1 MDKKKK
7 IISSIIGIIV
17 VLLAGYFGIDL
28 TQDSKVPKDSKLMI
42 SYMDVGQGDA
52 AYIKVNGN
60 DILIDAGPRSNSKEL
75 LEQLKAKNIDDFE
88 LVIATHP
95 HEDHIGGMV
104 DVFKE
109 YEVKAFYSPKITH
122 TTKTYENLVK
132 AVELVIATH
141 PHEDHIGGMVDVFKE
156 YEVKAFYSPKITH
169 TTKTYENLVKAVKD
183 EGLKTKELKGG
194 MVIDLGEGAK
204 FEVFTPQKSEYE
216 ELNDYSPIMKLSFGD
231 TSYLFTGDAE
241 KLAEEEALAKYKTS
255 LDSDVIKFGH
265 HGSSSSSSNAFIE
278 AVSPKYGIISCAK
291 DNKYGHPHR
300 ETLDIIKKYNIKTF
314 RTDTDGEIILTSDG
328 KSINFNK

>member
-132 AVELVIATH
+132 AV
-141 PHEDHIGGMVDVFKE
+141 
-156 YEVKAFYSPKITH
+156 
-169 TTKTYENLVKAVKD
+169 KD

-241 KLAEEEALAKYKTS
+241 NLAEEEALAKYKNS

>member
-75 LEQLKAKNIDDFE
+75 LEQLKAKNIDDF
-88 LVIATHP
+88 
-95 HEDHIGGMV
+95 
-104 DVFKE
+104 
-109 YEVKAFYSPKITH
+109 
-122 TTKTYENLVK
+122 
-132 AVELVIATH
+132 ELVIATH

-328 KSINFNK
+328 KSIDFNK

>member
-1 MDKKKK
+1 MNKKKK

-75 LEQLKAKNIDDFE
+75 LEQLKAKNIDDF
-88 LVIATHP
+88 
-95 HEDHIGGMV
+95 
-104 DVFKE
+104 
-109 YEVKAFYSPKITH
+109 
-122 TTKTYENLVK
+122 
-132 AVELVIATH
+132 ELVIATH

>member
-28 TQDSKVPKDSKLMI
+28 TQDSKVPKDSELMI

-132 AVELVIATH
+132 AV
-141 PHEDHIGGMVDVFKE
+141 
-156 YEVKAFYSPKITH
+156 
-169 TTKTYENLVKAVKD
+169 KD
-183 EGLKTKELKGG
+183 EGLKTKELKSG

-328 KSINFNK
+328 KSINFN

>member
-75 LEQLKAKNIDDFE
+75 LEQLKAKNIDDF
-88 LVIATHP
+88 
-95 HEDHIGGMV
+95 
-104 DVFKE
+104 
-109 YEVKAFYSPKITH
+109 
-122 TTKTYENLVK
+122 
-132 AVELVIATH
+132 ELVIATH

-314 RTDTDGEIILTSDG
+314 RTDTDGDIILTSDG

>member
-1 MDKKKK
+1 MDKNKK
-7 IISSIIGIIV
+7 IIRSIIGIII
-17 VLLAGYFGIDL
+17 VLVGGYFGIDL
-28 TQDSKVPKDSKLMI
+28 TQSSKSPNDENLMI

-109 YEVKAFYSPKITH
+109 YEVKS
-122 TTKTYENLVK
+122 
-132 AVELVIATH
+132 
-141 PHEDHIGGMVDVFKE
+141 
-156 YEVKAFYSPKITH
+156 FYSPKITH

-194 MVIDLGEGAK
+194 MIIDLGEGAK

-241 KLAEEEALAKYKTS
+241 KLAEEEALAKYKNS

-265 HGSSSSSSNAFIE
+265 HGSSSSSSNTFIE

>member
-75 LEQLKAKNIDDFE
+75 LEQLKAKNIDDF
-88 LVIATHP
+88 
-95 HEDHIGGMV
+95 
-104 DVFKE
+104 
-109 YEVKAFYSPKITH
+109 
-122 TTKTYENLVK
+122 
-132 AVELVIATH
+132 ELVIATH

-278 AVSPKYGIISCAK
+278 AVSQKYGIISCAK

-328 KSINFNK
+328 KSINFN

>member
-28 TQDSKVPKDSKLMI
+28 TQDSKVPKDSQLMI

-75 LEQLKAKNIDDFE
+75 LEQLKAKNIDDF
-88 LVIATHP
+88 
-95 HEDHIGGMV
+95 
-104 DVFKE
+104 
-109 YEVKAFYSPKITH
+109 
-122 TTKTYENLVK
+122 
-132 AVELVIATH
+132 ELVIATH

-278 AVSPKYGIISCAK
+278 AISPKYGIISCAK

-328 KSINFNK
+328 KSITFN

>member
-7 IISSIIGIIV
+7 IISSIIGIII
-17 VLLAGYFGIDL
+17 VLIGGYFGIDL
-28 TQDSKVPKDSKLMI
+28 TQNSKSPNDEKLMI
-42 SYMDVGQGDA
+42 SYMDIGQGDA
-52 AYIKVNGN
+52 AYININGN

-109 YEVKAFYSPKITH
+109 YKVKSFYSPK
-122 TTKTYENLVK
+122 V
-132 AVELVIATH
+132 
-141 PHEDHIGGMVDVFKE
+141 
-156 YEVKAFYSPKITH
+156 TH

-183 EGLKTKELKGG
+183 EGLKINELKGG
-194 MVIDLGEGAK
+194 MVIDLGDGAN
-204 FEVFTPQKSEYE
+204 FEVFTPQNSNYE
-216 ELNDYSPIMKLSFGD
+216 ELNDYSPIMKLNFGD

-241 KLAEEEALAKYKTS
+241 KLAEDEALSKYKNS

-300 ETLDIIKKYNIKTF
+300 ETLDIVKKYNIKTF
-314 RTDTDGEIILTSDG
+314 RTDKDGEIILTSDG

>member
-75 LEQLKAKNIDDFE
+75 LEQLKAKNIDDF
-88 LVIATHP
+88 
-95 HEDHIGGMV
+95 
-104 DVFKE
+104 
-109 YEVKAFYSPKITH
+109 
-122 TTKTYENLVK
+122 
-132 AVELVIATH
+132 ELVIATH

>member
-75 LEQLKAKNIDDFE
+75 LEQLKAKNIDDF
-88 LVIATHP
+88 
-95 HEDHIGGMV
+95 
-104 DVFKE
+104 
-109 YEVKAFYSPKITH
+109 
-122 TTKTYENLVK
+122 
-132 AVELVIATH
+132 ELVIATH

-314 RTDTDGEIILTSDG
+314 RTDTDEEIILTSDG

>member
-28 TQDSKVPKDSKLMI
+28 TQDSKVPKDSELMI

-52 AYIKVNGN
+52 EYIKVNGN

-132 AVELVIATH
+132 AV
-141 PHEDHIGGMVDVFKE
+141 
-156 YEVKAFYSPKITH
+156 
-169 TTKTYENLVKAVKD
+169 KD

-194 MVIDLGEGAK
+194 MIIDLGEGAK

>member
-132 AVELVIATH
+132 AV
-141 PHEDHIGGMVDVFKE
+141 
-156 YEVKAFYSPKITH
+156 
-169 TTKTYENLVKAVKD
+169 KD

-194 MVIDLGEGAK
+194 MIIDLGEGAK

>member
-7 IISSIIGIIV
+7 IISSIIGIII
-17 VLLAGYFGIDL
+17 VLIGGYFGIDL
-28 TQDSKVPKDSKLMI
+28 TQNSKSPTDEKLMI

-52 AYIKVNGN
+52 AYINVNGN

-109 YEVKAFYSPKITH
+109 YKVKS
-122 TTKTYENLVK
+122 
-132 AVELVIATH
+132 
-141 PHEDHIGGMVDVFKE
+141 
-156 YEVKAFYSPKITH
+156 FYSPKITH

-183 EGLKTKELKGG
+183 EGLKINELKGG
-194 MVIDLGEGAK
+194 MVIDLGNGAN
-204 FEVFTPQKSEYE
+204 FEVFTPQNSNYE
-216 ELNDYSPIMKLSFGD
+216 ELNDYSPIMKLNFD
-231 TSYLFTGDAE
+231 KTSYLFTGDAE
-241 KLAEEEALAKYKTS
+241 KIAENEALTKYKTS

-265 HGSSSSSSNAFIE
+265 HGSSSSSSSAFIE

-328 KSINFNK
+328 KNIAFNK

>member
-28 TQDSKVPKDSKLMI
+28 TQDSKVPKDSELMI

-75 LEQLKAKNIDDFE
+75 LEQLKAKNIDDF
-88 LVIATHP
+88 
-95 HEDHIGGMV
+95 
-104 DVFKE
+104 
-109 YEVKAFYSPKITH
+109 
-122 TTKTYENLVK
+122 
-132 AVELVIATH
+132 ELVIATH

-255 LDSDVIKFGH
+255 LDSDVIKLGH

>member
-17 VLLAGYFGIDL
+17 VLLGGYFGIDL
-28 TQDSKVPKDSKLMI
+28 TQVPKDSELMI

-75 LEQLKAKNIDDFE
+75 LEQLKAKNIDDF
-88 LVIATHP
+88 
-95 HEDHIGGMV
+95 
-104 DVFKE
+104 
-109 YEVKAFYSPKITH
+109 
-122 TTKTYENLVK
+122 
-132 AVELVIATH
+132 ELVIATH

>member
-28 TQDSKVPKDSKLMI
+28 TQDSKVSKDSQLMI

-75 LEQLKAKNIDDFE
+75 LEQLKAKNIDDF
-88 LVIATHP
+88 
-95 HEDHIGGMV
+95 
-104 DVFKE
+104 
-109 YEVKAFYSPKITH
+109 
-122 TTKTYENLVK
+122 
-132 AVELVIATH
+132 ELVIATH

-328 KSINFNK
+328 KSITFNK

>member
-28 TQDSKVPKDSKLMI
+28 TQDSKVPKDSELMI

-132 AVELVIATH
+132 AV
-141 PHEDHIGGMVDVFKE
+141 
-156 YEVKAFYSPKITH
+156 
-169 TTKTYENLVKAVKD
+169 KD

-194 MVIDLGEGAK
+194 MVIDVGEGAK

-328 KSINFNK
+328 KSINFN

>member
-132 AVELVIATH
+132 AV
-141 PHEDHIGGMVDVFKE
+141 
-156 YEVKAFYSPKITH
+156 
-169 TTKTYENLVKAVKD
+169 KD

-194 MVIDLGEGAK
+194 MVIDLGEGTK

-241 KLAEEEALAKYKTS
+241 KLAEEEALAKYKNS

-300 ETLDIIKKYNIKTF
+300 ETLDIIKKYNINMV
-314 RTDTDGEIILTSDG
+314 L
-328 KSINFNK
+328 N

>member
-28 TQDSKVPKDSKLMI
+28 TQDSKVPKDSELMI

-75 LEQLKAKNIDDFE
+75 LEQLKAKNIDDF
-88 LVIATHP
+88 
-95 HEDHIGGMV
+95 
-104 DVFKE
+104 
-109 YEVKAFYSPKITH
+109 
-122 TTKTYENLVK
+122 
-132 AVELVIATH
+132 ELVIATH

-241 KLAEEEALAKYKTS
+241 KLAEEEALAKYKNS

-328 KSINFNK
+328 KSINFN

>member
-7 IISSIIGIIV
+7 IISSIIGIII
-17 VLLAGYFGIDL
+17 VLIGGYFGIDL
-28 TQDSKVPKDSKLMI
+28 TQNSKSPNDEKLMI

-52 AYIKVNGN
+52 AYINVNGN

-109 YEVKAFYSPKITH
+109 YKVKSFYSPK
-122 TTKTYENLVK
+122 V
-132 AVELVIATH
+132 
-141 PHEDHIGGMVDVFKE
+141 
-156 YEVKAFYSPKITH
+156 TH

-183 EGLKTKELKGG
+183 EGLKINELKGG
-194 MVIDLGEGAK
+194 MVIDLGDGAN
-204 FEVFTPQKSEYE
+204 FEVFTPQNSNYE
-216 ELNDYSPIMKLSFGD
+216 ELNDYSPIMKLNFD
-231 TSYLFTGDAE
+231 KTSYLFTGDAE
-241 KLAEEEALAKYKTS
+241 KIAENEALTKYKDS

-265 HGSSSSSSNAFIE
+265 HGSSSSSSSAFIE

-314 RTDTDGEIILTSDG
+314 RTDIDGEIILTSDG
-328 KSINFNK
+328 KNIVFNK

>member
-28 TQDSKVPKDSKLMI
+28 TQDSKVPKDSQLMI

-132 AVELVIATH
+132 AV
-141 PHEDHIGGMVDVFKE
+141 
-156 YEVKAFYSPKITH
+156 
-169 TTKTYENLVKAVKD
+169 KD
-183 EGLKTKELKGG
+183 EGLKTKELKSG

-216 ELNDYSPIMKLSFGD
+216 ELNDYSPIMKLSFGY

-278 AVSPKYGIISCAK
+278 AISPKYGIISCAK

-328 KSINFNK
+328 KSITFN

>member
-28 TQDSKVPKDSKLMI
+28 TQDSKVPEDSQLMI

-132 AVELVIATH
+132 AV
-141 PHEDHIGGMVDVFKE
+141 
-156 YEVKAFYSPKITH
+156 
-169 TTKTYENLVKAVKD
+169 KD
-183 EGLKTKELKGG
+183 EGLKTKELKSG

-255 LDSDVIKFGH
+255 LDSDAIKFGH

>member
-132 AVELVIATH
+132 AV
-141 PHEDHIGGMVDVFKE
+141 
-156 YEVKAFYSPKITH
+156 
-169 TTKTYENLVKAVKD
+169 KD

-241 KLAEEEALAKYKTS
+241 KLAEEEALAKYKNS

-328 KSINFNK
+328 KSINFN

>member
-1 MDKKKK
+1 MNKKKK

-28 TQDSKVPKDSKLMI
+28 TQDSKVPKDSELMI

-75 LEQLKAKNIDDFE
+75 LEQLKAKNIDDF
-88 LVIATHP
+88 
-95 HEDHIGGMV
+95 
-104 DVFKE
+104 
-109 YEVKAFYSPKITH
+109 
-122 TTKTYENLVK
+122 
-132 AVELVIATH
+132 ELVIATH

-291 DNKYGHPHR
+291 DNKYGHPHS

-328 KSINFNK
+328 KSINFN

>member
-1 MDKKKK
+1 MFKK
-7 IISSIIGIIV
+7 ILAIISTV
-17 VLLAGYFGIDL
+17 TVLSFAGCGAQKNNI
-28 TQDSKVPKDSKLMI
+28 SKSSAESEYSGMSVTYLN
-42 SYMDVGQGDA
+42 VGQGDSEL
-52 AYIKVNGN
+52 IQVNGIN
-60 DILIDAGPRSNSKEL
+60 MLIDAGTN
-75 LEQLKAKNIDDFE
+75 AGAND
-88 LVIATHP
+88 
-95 HEDHIGGMV
+95 
-104 DVFKE
+104 
-109 YEVKAFYSPKITH
+109 
-122 TTKTYENLVK
+122 LVK
-132 AVELVIATH
+132 DLKNRGIKTIDIAIATH

>member
-1 MDKKKK
+1 MNKKKK

-132 AVELVIATH
+132 AV
-141 PHEDHIGGMVDVFKE
+141 
-156 YEVKAFYSPKITH
+156 
-169 TTKTYENLVKAVKD
+169 KD

-204 FEVFTPQKSEYE
+204 FDVFTPQKSEYE

>member
-28 TQDSKVPKDSKLMI
+28 TQDSKVPKDSQLMI

-132 AVELVIATH
+132 AV
-141 PHEDHIGGMVDVFKE
+141 
-156 YEVKAFYSPKITH
+156 
-169 TTKTYENLVKAVKD
+169 KD
-183 EGLKTKELKGG
+183 EGLKTKELKSG

>member
-28 TQDSKVPKDSKLMI
+28 TQDSKVHKDSELMI

-95 HEDHIGGMV
+95 HEDHIGG
-104 DVFKE
+104 
-109 YEVKAFYSPKITH
+109 I
-122 TTKTYENLVK
+122 
-132 AVELVIATH
+132 
-141 PHEDHIGGMVDVFKE
+141 VDVFKE

>member
-132 AVELVIATH
+132 AV
-141 PHEDHIGGMVDVFKE
+141 
-156 YEVKAFYSPKITH
+156 
-169 TTKTYENLVKAVKD
+169 KD

-241 KLAEEEALAKYKTS
+241 KLAEEEALAKYKNS

-314 RTDTDGEIILTSDG
+314 RTDTEGEIILTSDG

>member
-132 AVELVIATH
+132 AV
-141 PHEDHIGGMVDVFKE
+141 
-156 YEVKAFYSPKITH
+156 
-169 TTKTYENLVKAVKD
+169 KD

-241 KLAEEEALAKYKTS
+241 KLAEEEALAKYKNS

-300 ETLDIIKKYNIKTF
+300 ETLDIIKKYNIKAF

>member
-42 SYMDVGQGDA
+42 SYMDVVQGDA

-104 DVFKE
+104 D
-109 YEVKAFYSPKITH
+109 
-122 TTKTYENLVK
+122 
-132 AVELVIATH
+132 
-141 PHEDHIGGMVDVFKE
+141 
-156 YEVKAFYSPKITH
+156 
-169 TTKTYENLVKAVKD
+169 
-183 EGLKTKELKGG
+183 
-194 MVIDLGEGAK
+194 
-204 FEVFTPQKSEYE
+204 
-216 ELNDYSPIMKLSFGD
+216 DYSPIMKLSFGD

-328 KSINFNK
+328 KSINFN

>member
-132 AVELVIATH
+132 AV
-141 PHEDHIGGMVDVFKE
+141 
-156 YEVKAFYSPKITH
+156 
-169 TTKTYENLVKAVKD
+169 KD

-241 KLAEEEALAKYKTS
+241 KLAEEEALDKYKTS

-328 KSINFNK
+328 KSINFN

>member
-132 AVELVIATH
+132 AV
-141 PHEDHIGGMVDVFKE
+141 
-156 YEVKAFYSPKITH
+156 
-169 TTKTYENLVKAVKD
+169 KD
-183 EGLKTKELKGG
+183 EELKTKELKGG

-291 DNKYGHPHR
+291 DNKYGHPHS

>member
-28 TQDSKVPKDSKLMI
+28 TQDSKVPKDSELMI

-109 YEVKAFYSPKITH
+109 YEVKT
-122 TTKTYENLVK
+122 
-132 AVELVIATH
+132 
-141 PHEDHIGGMVDVFKE
+141 
-156 YEVKAFYSPKITH
+156 FYSPKITH

-291 DNKYGHPHR
+291 DNKYGHPHS

-328 KSINFNK
+328 KSINFN

>member
-28 TQDSKVPKDSKLMI
+28 TQDSKVPKDSELMI

-75 LEQLKAKNIDDFE
+75 LEQLKAKNIDDF
-88 LVIATHP
+88 
-95 HEDHIGGMV
+95 
-104 DVFKE
+104 
-109 YEVKAFYSPKITH
+109 
-122 TTKTYENLVK
+122 
-132 AVELVIATH
+132 ELVIATH

-291 DNKYGHPHR
+291 DNKYGHPHS

-328 KSINFNK
+328 KSINFN

>member
-28 TQDSKVPKDSKLMI
+28 TQDSKVSKDSQLMI

-75 LEQLKAKNIDDFE
+75 LEQLKAKNIDDF
-88 LVIATHP
+88 
-95 HEDHIGGMV
+95 
-104 DVFKE
+104 
-109 YEVKAFYSPKITH
+109 
-122 TTKTYENLVK
+122 
-132 AVELVIATH
+132 ELVIATH

>member
-28 TQDSKVPKDSKLMI
+28 TQDSKVPKDSKLII

-75 LEQLKAKNIDDFE
+75 LEQLKAKNIDDF
-88 LVIATHP
+88 
-95 HEDHIGGMV
+95 
-104 DVFKE
+104 
-109 YEVKAFYSPKITH
+109 
-122 TTKTYENLVK
+122 
-132 AVELVIATH
+132 ELVIATH

-328 KSINFNK
+328 KSINFN

>member
-28 TQDSKVPKDSKLMI
+28 TQDSKVPKDSELMI

-132 AVELVIATH
+132 AV
-141 PHEDHIGGMVDVFKE
+141 
-156 YEVKAFYSPKITH
+156 
-169 TTKTYENLVKAVKD
+169 KD
-183 EGLKTKELKGG
+183 EGLKTKELKDG

-216 ELNDYSPIMKLSFGD
+216 ELNDYSPIMKLNFGD